1 MDLVVG
7 IVCTFILVLCL
18 AGTIGY
24 KDLRRKWAG
33 IIGVGG
39 SYIVLIGVVQLVVLV
54 AGLIKGL
61 VGHEASLFSETS
73 PVRCS
78 LRLSACCTPH

>member
-24 KDLRRKWAG
+24 RDCGANGQELSVWAAH
-33 IIGVGG
+33 I
-39 SYIVLIGVVQLVVLV
+39 S
-54 AGLIKGL
+54 
-61 VGHEASLFSETS
+61 F
-73 PVRCS
+73 
-78 LRLSACCTPH
+78 